1 VAISFE
7 SWLAFLAT
15 VFIMQLPP
23 GPDSM
28 LVIARGIGQGRRI
41 AFFTALGMTL
51 GAGLVQLPLLALG
64 VTALL
69 AGSPFAFR
77 VLQWLGAAYLL
88 WLGLRLMVVRAGAW
102 TDRDSAAPSSF
113 SAAREGMIATLLNPW
128 PMTFMVAVL
137 PQFIDHRAGNPTLE
151 LLVLGLTQKL
161 SGAVVL
167 GAYAFSSSFMAKWL
181 ELHPQAQLWTQ
192 RIAGAFI
199 IGLAFYMLFIRR
211 Q

>member
-7 SWLAFLAT
+7 SWLAFLVT

-28 LVIARGIGQGRRI
+28 LVLARGIGQGQR
-41 AFFTALGMTL
+41 
-51 GAGLVQLPLLALG
+51 
-64 VTALL
+64 
-69 AGSPFAFR
+69 
-77 VLQWLGAAYLL
+77 
-88 WLGLRLMVVRAGAW
+88 
-102 TDRDSAAPSSF
+102 
-113 SAAREGMIATLLNPW
+113 
-128 PMTFMVAVL
+128 
-137 PQFIDHRAGNPTLE
+137 IDHRTGNPTLE
-151 LLVLGLTQKL
+151 LLLLGLTQKL

-181 ELHPQAQLWTQ
+181 RLHTQAQLWTQ

-211 Q
+211 QYFWVPSMLKSRSDC